1 MWKIGTYGSGLSKS
15 KKFVFGKPKDENK
28 EDRQKPRAQGQVF
41 AMTHRDA
48 QATSDVVI
56 GTLQIHTLFARTLI
70 DPSSTHSFISISFV
84 GLLGMSIDNINFD
97 LFVATPL
104 GDFVV
109 VNKILRN
116 YCVMIGYREMTVDL
130 VLLDL

>member
-1 MWKIGTYGSGLSKS
+1 MGLSKS
-15 KKFVFGKPKDENK
+15 KKFVFGKPKDENN
-28 EDRQKPRAQGQVF
+28 EDRQKPRAQGQIF

-56 GTLQIHTLFARTLI
+56 GTLQIHTLFSRTLI
-70 DPSSTHSFISISFV
+70 DPSSMHSFISISFV

-97 LFVATPL
+97 LFVTTPL

-116 YCVMIGYREMTVDL
+116 CCVMIGYREMTVDL

>member
-70 DPSSTHSFISISFV
+70 DPSSMHSFISISFV

-109 VNKILRN
+109 VNKILR
-116 YCVMIGYREMTVDL
+116 DL
-130 VLLDL
+130 V